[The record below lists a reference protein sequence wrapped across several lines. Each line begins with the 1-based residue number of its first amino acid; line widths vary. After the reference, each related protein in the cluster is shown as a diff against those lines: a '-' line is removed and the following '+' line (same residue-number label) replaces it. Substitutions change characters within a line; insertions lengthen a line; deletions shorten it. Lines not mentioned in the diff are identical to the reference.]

1 MSGTRDNLNENS
13 KYTVLIAEDEKIT
26 REGVEEF
33 LKSKGFNVI
42 AVANGEEVLDHFR
55 DASLVLLDIM
65 MPRLNGIETLR
76 NIRQVSNVPV
86 IMLTALSDEGTQL
99 TTFNELADDYISKPF
114 SLMILLK
121 RIESLLRRN
130 SEKET
135 VLWEKGFAGV
145 DFQGYK
151 GYYKG
156 KDAKLTT
163 KEIKLFKLLIDN
175 KGRALSREYILS
187 ALWTDDEAP
196 FDRVVDVYVKNL
208 RKKLHLEC
216 LSTVKGVTKDSI
228 IPRYPVHTVW
238 Q

>member
-114 SLMILLK
+114 SP
-121 RIESLLRRN
+121 
-130 SEKET
+130 
-135 VLWEKGFAGV
+135 F
-145 DFQGYK
+145 DFQYRVSISSFEGE
-151 GYYKG
+151 GM
-156 KDAKLTT
+156 T
-163 KEIKLFKLLIDN
+163 
-175 KGRALSREYILS
+175 S
-187 ALWTDDEAP
+187 A
-196 FDRVVDVYVKNL
+196 FI
-208 RKKLHLEC
+208 
-216 LSTVKGVTKDSI
+216 I
-228 IPRYPVHTVW
+228 IPFPPMISFPTSIPAFTAATSPVKVK
-238 Q
+238 